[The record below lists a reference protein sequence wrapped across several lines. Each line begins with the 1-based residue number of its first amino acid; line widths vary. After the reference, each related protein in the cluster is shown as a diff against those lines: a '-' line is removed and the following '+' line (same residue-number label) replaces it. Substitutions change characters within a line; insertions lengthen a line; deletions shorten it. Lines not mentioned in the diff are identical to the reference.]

1 MKQHLAS
8 DYMNAKDVY
17 AYFGKRVS
25 FDKCLE
31 LLQTGQIR
39 SANIG
44 GKWLTKKQYV
54 EEYEHTVFIRTTAPI
69 TAPALTFT
77 HKTLQAHSQTAK
89 QRYLPLK
96 PR

>member
-1 MKQHLAS
+1 MKQNQPIPS
-8 DYMNAKDVY
+8 DYMNVKDVY

-31 LLQTGQIR
+31 LLHTGQIR

-54 EEYEHTVFIRTTAPI
+54 EE
-69 TAPALTFT
+69 
-77 HKTLQAHSQTAK
+77 
-89 QRYLPLK
+89 
-96 PR
+96 

>member
-1 MKQHLAS
+1 MIQKQKQNQPIPS

-31 LLQTGQIR
+31 LLHTGQIR

-54 EEYEHTVFIRTTAPI
+54 EEYEQTIFLRTSAP
-69 TAPALTFT
+69 TLTFT
-77 HKTLQAHSQTAK
+77 HKTLQTHKAK
-89 QRYLPLK
+89 QQYLLLK
-96 PR
+96 QR